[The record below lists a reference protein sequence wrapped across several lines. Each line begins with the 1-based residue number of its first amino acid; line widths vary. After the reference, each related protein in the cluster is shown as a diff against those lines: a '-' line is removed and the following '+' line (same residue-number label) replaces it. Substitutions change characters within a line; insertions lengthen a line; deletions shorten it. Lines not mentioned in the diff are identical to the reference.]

1 MFVVLLVM
9 IPATNFAPPVAVN
22 PEICRSIDGL
32 DASLEFEAIVIR
44 SIENDSG
51 SCELLEEMASQAK
64 GGIDIRLQ

>member
-44 SIENDSG
+44 SIETV
-51 SCELLEEMASQAK
+51 
-64 GGIDIRLQ
+64 